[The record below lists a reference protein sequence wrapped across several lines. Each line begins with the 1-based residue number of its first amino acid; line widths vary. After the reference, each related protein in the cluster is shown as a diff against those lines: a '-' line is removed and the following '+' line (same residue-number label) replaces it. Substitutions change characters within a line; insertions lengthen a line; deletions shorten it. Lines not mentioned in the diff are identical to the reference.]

1 VTRQIVRF
9 RAGEGRFAVPV
20 EHAQHVVSA
29 MGITELPS
37 GRPDVA
43 GLLEVDGR
51 ALTVF
56 TTLGAGRRHVLV
68 LGEDRPRL
76 GLLVAEVEG
85 VDRVDDAEVGSPPG
99 GQRAPFV
106 SGVIPYP
113 EGMVLLIDAVTLA
126 ETLRAEAT

>member
-9 RAGEGRFAVPV
+9 RAGDGRYAVPV
-20 EHAQHVVSA
+20 EHAQHVLSPE
-29 MGITELPS
+29 GLTELPS

-43 GLLEVDGR
+43 GLLDIDGR
-51 ALTVF
+51 ALTIF
-56 TTLGAGRRHVLV
+56 TTLGPGGRHVLV

-85 VDRVDDAEVGSPPG
+85 VERVDEAEVGSPPG

-106 SGVIPYP
+106 SGVISCP
-113 EGMVLLIDAVTLA
+113 EGMVLLIDAGTLA
-126 ETLRAEAT
+126 QTLWAETT